1 MIIWIRYNISEKL
14 KVKNEKSMCLVK
26 DSRKHDVA
34 T

>member
-14 KVKNEKSMCLVK
+14 KVKNERSMCLVK
-26 DSRKHDVA
+26 DYRKHDVA